1 MISQYQRIVSKIGGE
16 FCTDKAFI
24 KEARKILSEEGRSRE
39 FREARQAWLKQG
51 LEYLSNSR
59 AIFINNKL

>member
-24 KEARKILSEEGRSRE
+24 KEARKILSEEGKSRE
-39 FREARQAWLKQG
+39 FRKARQAWLKQG